1 MLKIG
6 DTAPSFETPN
16 QEGKRVKLSDFSGKK
31 VLLYFYPKDDT
42 PGCTKQACAFR
53 DAFNIFSEKNCVI
66 LGVSRDTETKHR
78 KFSEKYNLPFTL
90 LSDTSGQLT
99 EAYGVWVE
107 KKLYGRTYM
116 GIERTT
122 FLIDEAGKIARIWPK
137 VKVATHIDT
146 VLADLDTALP

>member
-6 DTAPSFETPN
+6 DTAPRFEAPN
-16 QEGKRVKLSDFSGKK
+16 QNGDIVKLSDFTGKR

-53 DAFNIFSEKNCVI
+53 DAFNVLTEKNCVI
-66 LGVSRDTETKHR
+66 LGVSRDTEAKHK

-90 LSDTSGQLT
+90 LSDTAGHLT
-99 EAYGVWVE
+99 ESYGVWVE

-122 FLIDEAGKIARIWPK
+122 FLIDEGGKIARIWPK
-137 VKVATHIDT
+137 VKVATHIHT
-146 VLADLDTALP
+146 VFTTLDTALP